1 MERAERV
8 ASLAG
13 LDALLVSAPAS
24 VRYLSGFTGSNGW
37 LLVGGGGR
45 LLITDA
51 RYREQ
56 ASLEAPEFTAIVAPG
71 SLALTLREHLPAAAS
86 RIGFDP
92 ARVNHSAWRQLT
104 HESRVRWVRVDRPV
118 ATLRSVKEPRE
129 VRAIRRALTLAETV
143 LCDVVAEIRVGMTE
157 LQVAARL
164 DYECRT
170 RGATAMA
177 FDSIVAAGARGA
189 LPHARPRDAE
199 LAAGDL
205 LVVDFGCVVD
215 GYCSD
220 ITRAVLVGDDLDS
233 DWRVVHAAVDE
244 ARAAAVAAIAPGV
257 AASDVDRVARDVLQS
272 AGLAEHFS
280 HSLGHGVGLEV
291 HEGPRL
297 SASSEDVLAAGMV
310 VTVEPGVYLSGRG
323 GVRLEDMVLVTED
336 GAERLNHLDTAVLMT
351 GRPA

>member
-1 MERAERV
+1 MERA

-37 LLVGGGGR
+37 LLIGGGVR

-51 RYREQ
+51 RYEQ
-56 ASLEAPEFTAIVAPG
+56 QAALEAREYTTVVASGALPTA
-71 SLALTLREHLPAAAS
+71 LEQHLPVGVG

-92 ARVNHSAWRQLT
+92 ASTSHAAWQKLT
-104 HESRVRWVRVDRPV
+104 HESPLEWVDAEGLV
-118 ATLRSVKEPRE
+118 TGIRSVKEARE
-129 VRAIRRALTLAETV
+129 IAAIRRALALAELV
-143 LCDVVAEIRVGMTE
+143 LSEVAGEIRPGMTE

-164 DYECRT
+164 EYECRT

-177 FDSIVAAGARGA
+177 FDTIVAAGARGA
-189 LPHARPRDAE
+189 LPHARPGDTV
-199 LAAGDL
+199 LTNGDL

-220 ITRAVLVGDDLDS
+220 ITRAVLVGDRLDA
-233 DWRVVHAAVDE
+233 DWLAVHAAVDE
-244 ARAAAVAAIAPGV
+244 ARAAAMSVIGPGV
-257 AASDVDRVARDVLQS
+257 AASAVDRAARDVLAR
-272 AGLAEHFS
+272 AGLAENFS
-280 HSLGHGVGLEV
+280 HSLGHGVGIEV

-297 SASSEDVLAAGMV
+297 SRRSEDILAAGMV

-323 GVRLEDMVLVTED
+323 GVRLEDMVLVTD
-336 GAERLNHLDTAVLMT
+336 GGGERLNRLDTAILRP
-351 GRPA
+351 GRPV